1 MSAVANVAFANPRL
15 TAHWVHERVAEALGI
30 APGVT
35 RLDTPAPPL
44 APCRSAGAR
53 AGRDMGRS
61 SSLLVGSARATR
73 ETFSATCHGAGRRMS
88 RRQATRIGDAG
99 GSANSKAPREH
110 QGSWAPL
117 RASEAPPHEPRVS
130 HSPDT
135 WGLDSLHGGW
145 CGEKTRSTRDSI
157 VTLHV
162 VQGV

>member
-1 MSAVANVAFANPRL
+1 
-15 TAHWVHERVAEALGI
+15 
-30 APGVT
+30 
-35 RLDTPAPPL
+35 
-44 APCRSAGAR
+44 
-53 AGRDMGRS
+53 RDMGRS

-73 ETFSATCHGAGRRMS
+73 ETFSATCYGAGRRMS

-99 GSANSKAPREH
+99 GSAHSKAPREH

-117 RASEAPPHEPRVS
+117 RASEVPPHEPSVS